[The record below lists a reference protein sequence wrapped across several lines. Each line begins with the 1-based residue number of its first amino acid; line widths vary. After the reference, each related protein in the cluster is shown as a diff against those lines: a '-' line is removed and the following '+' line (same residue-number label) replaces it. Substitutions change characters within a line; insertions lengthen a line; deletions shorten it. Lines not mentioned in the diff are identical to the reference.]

1 LLKASN
7 PSSAA
12 SAPSARN
19 RVGVKAG
26 GGRDGRVTISADIM
40 TTYPQKITFGPMRA
54 SADVLISIAAIT
66 DLWPKLTNFW
76 PEIGC
81 SIAAKPTKFQNAGGA
96 LHPTRHRDP
105 SITGPIAM
113 GRTSCAVTRIASTDR
128 DAPGVKFMSFAK
140 ALKLS
145 FAVVRIGKRR
155 PNPDWRFMS
164 IAEGR

>member
-1 LLKASN
+1 
-7 PSSAA
+7 
-12 SAPSARN
+12 
-19 RVGVKAG
+19 
-26 GGRDGRVTISADIM
+26 M
-40 TTYPQKITFGPMRA
+40 TTTPQKITFGELRE
-54 SADVLISIAAIT
+54 SGVTT

-81 SIAAKPTKFQNAGGA
+81 PIGAKNSKARAA
-96 LHPTRHRDP
+96 LYTRHGTVTP
-105 SITGPIAM
+105 SITGSMGVTGPIAM
-113 GRTSCAVTRIASTDR
+113 RRTSCAVTRIANTDR

-164 IAEGR
+164 IAEGRNCYRQMIDGAVTEVLARKVA